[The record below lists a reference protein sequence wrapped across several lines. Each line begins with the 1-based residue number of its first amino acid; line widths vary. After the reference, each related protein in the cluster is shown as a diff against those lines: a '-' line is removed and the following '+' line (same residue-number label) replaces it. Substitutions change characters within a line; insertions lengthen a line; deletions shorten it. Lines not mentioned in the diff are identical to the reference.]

1 MIISIAMLTKSHSLV
16 YVFGSWM
23 LVVLAVLALLDS
35 LSIEYFFVLSLLGF
49 LIIVEL
55 SGPFTVRP
63 AWRYRVNIIIAF
75 GIVVF
80 AFIVMTK
87 VLNILGITLFT

>member
-1 MIISIAMLTKSHSLV
+1 MLTKSQRLV
-16 YVFGSWM
+16 YVFGVWM
-23 LVVLAVLALLDS
+23 LAVLTVLALLDS
-35 LSIEYFFVLSLLGF
+35 LSLEYFFVLGLIGF

-55 SGPFTVRP
+55 SGPFTVKP
-63 AWRYRVNIIIAF
+63 AWRSRVNIVIAF
-75 GIVVF
+75 GVLVF